1 MEPWFFPW
9 RFFYHKLC
17 YKIAFQLIECCC
29 HIPVPHCLASYRNGC
44 KCCPYTWWL
53 PETPGSYWSHI
64 SRLTLHKKWSF
75 PLRISSVNVTKSAF
89 FPFFHFFR
97 IFSFEDVHMSLLTSF
112 FTLVLV
118 SSLLMFLIGWMF
130 FIALLLNVPKC
141 YEDADPSS
149 YLLTLLYLLSV
160 FFCKTIS
167 TPPLLL
173 GLPRLLSLLLCGSNS

>member
-1 MEPWFFPW
+1 MLQNCFP
-9 RFFYHKLC
+9 
-17 YKIAFQLIECCC
+17 
-29 HIPVPHCLASYRNGC
+29 
-44 KCCPYTWWL
+44 
-53 PETPGSYWSHI
+53 
-64 SRLTLHKKWSF
+64 TLHRMLLSYTCSSLLGKLQKWMQALPVHLAVAWNAWLILESHF
-75 PLRISSVNVTKSAF
+75 KVDTAQKMKFSIKDFFSKCDQIRIFSI
-89 FPFFHFFR
+89 FPFFPHFFR

-118 SSLLMFLIGWMF
+118 SSLLMFLIGWMS